1 MTPGVPATLSGI
13 RPLRRA
19 EQPYSESRLMVVC
32 AGQDRSLAGQPAS
45 GVCQWYSAEVRAR
58 GHEKCPVLLMHF
70 RFN

>member
-13 RPLRRA
+13 RPLCRA
-19 EQPYSESRLMVVC
+19 EQPYSRLMVVC

-45 GVCQWYSAEVRAR
+45 GVCQWYSAEVR